1 LKKLFEKNFLRL
13 IRSLF
18 LYYGMSIY
26 SKVFGR
32 LKTGGVARLFCL
44 TSDPESGVQINI
56 TNYGGIITSVMTK
69 DRDGNVDDIVLGLDN
84 LQQYEEKNNWYFGC
98 ITGRFANRIGDGKFM
113 LDGQQYNL
121 AQNNGSAHLHG
132 GLVGFNRK
140 LWAAKEF
147 DLGDSRGVVLM
158 YESPSGE
165 EGYPGRLNVSVTYTL
180 DNWGVLDI
188 YYEARTDESTVLN
201 LTNHSYFNLSGQH
214 DRQILDH
221 ELSLASSSYTPYD
234 ENCVP
239 TGEIWKTEGTP
250 MDFCNPKVIGRDID
264 ADYEQLKLG
273 RGFDHNFIVDGEV
286 GELRTCAKVLHPAS
300 GRTIEV
306 LTTEPGVQL
315 YTGNW
320 MDGSKKGKGYT
331 LGQRCGF
338 CLETQHFPDSPNK
351 PQFPTTVLR
360 PGELFKSHTRF
371 VFGVSETSSL

>member
-1 LKKLFEKNFLRL
+1 
-13 IRSLF
+13 
-18 LYYGMSIY
+18 MSIY

-32 LKTGGVARLFCL
+32 LKSGGVARLFCL

-69 DRDGNVDDIVLGLDN
+69 DRHGNVDDIVLGFDN
-84 LQQYEEKNNWYFGC
+84 LQQYEQKKNYYFGC
-98 ITGRFANRIGDGKFM
+98 ITGRFANRIGNGKFK

-121 AQNNGSAHLHG
+121 VQNNGSAHLHG

-158 YESPSGE
+158 YDSPSGE
-165 EGYPGRLNVSVTYTL
+165 EGYPGRLNVTVTYTL
-180 DNWGVLDI
+180 DNQGVLDI
-188 YYEARTDESTVLN
+188 YYEARTDEATVLN

-239 TGEIWKTEGTP
+239 TGEIWETKGTP
-250 MDFCNPKVIGRDID
+250 MDFCVPKLIGLDIE

-286 GELRTCAKVLHPAS
+286 GELRPCAKVLHPSS

-320 MDGSKKGKGYT
+320 LDGSKTGKGYA
-331 LGQRCGF
+331 LGRRCGF

-360 PGELFKSHTRF
+360 PGEVFKSHTRF